1 MDELSEGLSIDLR
14 GARSALAVPG
24 AGPWADA
31 DHHLTPATREA
42 LVVAVP
48 ENTRRAYRNWW
59 SQADQWCRANGR
71 TTLPMTTETLTEW
84 IHHLTRVVSERT
96 GKPYAASSLDQAVA
110 AVQSMHKIAR
120 HPRPDA
126 DDARTLIRAHSKRLA
141 DAGRTT
147 KKSAIV
153 TDDQAL
159 DVAERI
165 DPNTLTGARDRLLC
179 ALSYAAWTRRSE
191 LAALNLSD
199 AWTTSSPKGVVVRF
213 RSSKTDQDGKG
224 AELFL
229 PATGD
234 ALCPHAALTAWRT
247 ILAERGVTD
256 GRLLRKIDRWGN
268 ISAELHPGSVNDISK
283 KPWARPA
290 TTPMSE
296 GERSLRTAGAPPA
309 AAPPARPGQAP
320 KPPMST
326 AGGSR
331 VRRPARA
338 TSATAAGSATT
349 PCPRWRNR
357 GAVAPDSSPPSRLP
371 PTPPGRSRPPR
382 TGSTSSTTASD
393 SKGRL
398 GSDGQLAIILTGG
411 APAE

>member
-283 KPWARPA
+283 KLVGAAGHDTDERGRTFTSHGWRASGRSAARAAGASAQAADEHGRWKPGSKA
-290 TTPMSE
+290 GEGYERDRGGLGDNPMSKVAE
-296 GERSLRTAGAPPA
+296 SRRSRARQLAAEQA
-309 AAPPARPGQAP
+309 AADTTRPVETTEDGFDVVNDRGPTAR
-320 KPPMST
+320 
-326 AGGSR
+326 GGW
-331 VRRPARA
+331 VR
-338 TSATAAGSATT
+338 T
-349 PCPRWRNR
+349 
-357 GAVAPDSSPPSRLP
+357 DSSP
-371 PTPPGRSRPPR
+371 
-382 TGSTSSTTASD
+382 SS
-393 SKGRL
+393 
-398 GSDGQLAIILTGG
+398 
-411 APAE
+411 